1 MNTLTEANDKISLP
15 WLILQDSHSDN
26 LRRLLYVS
34 KYEYN
39 KVHLRINLSMQS
51 FQFSEVADLR
61 RNCMNTLNELRPKNV
76 SRLKNDAKS
85 VPLPYSPLV
94 NLINCMNY
102 LSPFLAFLDVVRILL
117 MGKFL
122 FPPRLDSEILC
133 LLNAFLWPSLLSS
146 FKSKINKHT
155 LSLGFFLNIF
165 SLLLLIFFSFSLA
178 TLYLVVTVQPYTVMQ
193 YQCFHLALQCNMLLS
208 PEEHQPPGHQ
218 GR

>member
-1 MNTLTEANDKISLP
+1 MWYINTLTEANDEISLP
-15 WLILQDSHSDN
+15 WLILQDSNSDN

-39 KVHLRINLSMQS
+39 KLHLRINLSMQS

-61 RNCMNTLNELRPKNV
+61 RNCMNTLKELRPKNV

-85 VPLPYSPLV
+85 VPPPYSPLV

-102 LSPFLAFLDVVRILL
+102 LSTFLAFLDVVRILL
-117 MGKFL
+117 MGKFIFL
-122 FPPRLDSEILC
+122 PRLDSGILC

-146 FKSKINKHT
+146 SKSKINKRT

-165 SLLLLIFFSFSLA
+165 SRLLLIFFLFPLQ
-178 TLYLVVTVQPYTVMQ
+178 LYT
-193 YQCFHLALQCNMLLS
+193 S
-208 PEEHQPPGHQ
+208 
-218 GR
+218 